1 MYKIPLREI
10 HEIGFNRDQK
20 IKIIKDALKIL
31 NSYSFDD
38 KVLEYEYSK
47 IKILKKLRSDSKR
60 KLNKYLSSH
69 SILELNLDAFNRF
82 FVDFKTLEVT
92 FECEF
97 MKNEE
102 IINTMRRLVN
112 PEAVFI
118 K

>member
-1 MYKIPLREI
+1 MCKILLKEI
-10 HEIGFNRDQK
+10 NTTGFNREQK
-20 IKIIKDALKIL
+20 TNIIKDALKIL

-38 KVLEYEYSK
+38 KLLEYEYGK
-47 IKILKKLRSDSKR
+47 IKMLKKLRSDSKR
-60 KLNKYLSSH
+60 KLNRYLSSH
-69 SILELNLDAFNRF
+69 SVLELNLGAFKRF